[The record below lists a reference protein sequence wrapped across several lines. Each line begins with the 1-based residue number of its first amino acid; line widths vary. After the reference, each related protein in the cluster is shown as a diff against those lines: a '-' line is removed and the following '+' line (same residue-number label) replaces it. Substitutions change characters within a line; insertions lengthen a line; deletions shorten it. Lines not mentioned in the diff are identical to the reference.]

1 MRDYM
6 RIMENNQV
14 DTGKLQIQVQSSV
27 RNVPIQD
34 ARIQISYT
42 GNPTQTIEEVVTD
55 ESGQS
60 PGKAFFQ
67 SHQAGHRRDIGLSHS
82 PG

>member
-27 RNVPIQD
+27 PGYRYPILE
-34 ARIQISYT
+34 IL
-42 GNPTQTIEEVVTD
+42 
-55 ESGQS
+55 
-60 PGKAFFQ
+60 
-67 SHQAGHRRDIGLSHS
+67 HRR
-82 PG
+82 